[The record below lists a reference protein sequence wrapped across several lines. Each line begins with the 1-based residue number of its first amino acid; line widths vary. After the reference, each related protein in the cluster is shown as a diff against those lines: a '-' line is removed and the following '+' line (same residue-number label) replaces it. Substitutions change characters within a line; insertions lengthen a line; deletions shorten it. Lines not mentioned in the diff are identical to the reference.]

1 MNTTYRQ
8 EFFDREYTAKEAYS
22 RLWGFAKKYRFRLV
36 MGVLC
41 GMLTAG
47 TLVPMFSLIQ
57 PALAKVEQRQE
68 GKREEGRGN
77 RKQGTGNV
85 ASSVF
90 RLESFLRR
98 QEGEAS
104 SEGLRSGKGVRRAD
118 RFRPAG

>member
-98 QEGEAS
+98 QEGEGS
-104 SEGLRSGKGVRRAD
+104 SEGLR
-118 RFRPAG
+118 